1 MAFELSKVVPW
12 GRTLEEYKTMFTLSE
27 EDLKKSIAS
36 FGDGPASFNTEMTK
50 LNNNVT
56 SFDPIYQFTKEQLVN
71 RIKETK
77 DIVMKQ
83 TKENKD
89 NFIWTNIKDL
99 NELEKMRMETM
110 YNFIE
115 DFEAGKEEN
124 RYIPHELPNKT
135 NFSDKHFDVGLSS
148 HFLLLYSNLG
158 LDFHIKSIDEI
169 LRICKEVRIF
179 PILDLDAKESSM
191 LKPIIDNYSR
201 GYDVKI
207 EKTDYMFQK
216 DGDKMLVIKDI
227 Y

>member
-27 EDLKKSIAS
+27 EDLKKSI
-36 FGDGPASFNTEMTK
+36 ASFNTEMTK

-99 NELEKMRMETM
+99 NELEKMRMGTM
-110 YNFIE
+110 YNFID

-135 NFSDKHFDVGLSS
+135 NFSDKHFDIGLSS

-207 EKTDYMFQK
+207 EQTDYKFQK

>member
-1 MAFELSKVVPW
+1 
-12 GRTLEEYKTMFTLSE
+12 
-27 EDLKKSIAS
+27 
-36 FGDGPASFNTEMTK
+36 
-50 LNNNVT
+50 
-56 SFDPIYQFTKEQLVN
+56 
-71 RIKETK
+71 
-77 DIVMKQ
+77 
-83 TKENKD
+83 
-89 NFIWTNIKDL
+89 
-99 NELEKMRMETM
+99 MRMGTM
-110 YNFIE
+110 YNFID

-135 NFSDKHFDVGLSS
+135 NFSDKHFDIGLSS